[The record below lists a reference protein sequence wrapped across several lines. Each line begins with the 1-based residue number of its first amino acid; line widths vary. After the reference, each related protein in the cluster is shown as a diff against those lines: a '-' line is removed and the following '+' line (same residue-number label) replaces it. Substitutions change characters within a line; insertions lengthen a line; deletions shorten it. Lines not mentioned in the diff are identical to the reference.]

1 MGAYAGPDVSENGL
15 VLALDAGNPNNYN
28 LTAVEVLV
36 VAGGGGGAA
45 DVGGG
50 GGAGGLIYNPNFA
63 VTPGSALTVT
73 VGGGGSGRAPFD
85 TSAGGSG
92 GNSVFGSLTATG
104 GGGGGCYANQPGS
117 TGGSG
122 GGGAGPSGSGGA
134 GTSGQ
139 GFAGGSGIGGVFHSG
154 GGGGAGSVGGNGTL
168 SPLAG
173 GSGGVGLEFAQFAS
187 VGGSPAGW
195 FAGGGG
201 GGGGNDSG
209 SDGRGFGGLGG
220 GGTGASRSGTYGSN
234 SSFRDG
240 AANTGGGGGGTGGWN
255 TGGNGGSGIVIVRYP
270 GPQKAI
276 GGTVTSVNGYTIHTF
291 TDVGSTTF
299 TPLAATNNSAILG
312 LSDLSGNNNFGT
324 SGASTASPI
333 YNSSSGGALTF
344 DSGDIVTVPM
354 SGLRPTSA
362 ITQEVW
368 VYITNNTSQ
377 VFIGAQ
383 YGTGSNNSYALWL
396 NGANN
401 WTAGVNIGGS
411 FNYQSHNATITTS
424 TWYHFVHTY
433 DGSNQRLYLNGSQVR
448 SWATTGSI
456 VYDTNNT
463 LLAIGN
469 DWNGSGYNTGASIGI
484 QGRLS
489 NVKIYNR
496 ALTASEIQQNY
507 NATKSRFGL

>member
-1 MGAYAGPDVSENGL
+1 MGLGHSPRIVTDGL
-15 VLALDAGNPNNYN
+15 VLALDAANPKNYN

-50 GGAGGLIYNPNFA
+50 GGAGGLIYNSNFA
-63 VTPGSALTVT
+63 VTPGSTLTVT
-73 VGGGGSGRAPFD
+73 VGAGGSGRAPSD

-104 GGGGGCYANQPGS
+104 GGGGAGYNSNSGVS
-117 TGGSG
+117 GGSG
-122 GGGAGPSGSGGA
+122 GGGGGVSGSGGA

-139 GFAGGSGIGGVFHSG
+139 GFAGGSGTGGSYQSG
-154 GGGGAGSVGGNGTL
+154 GGGGAGGVGGNGDSSSLT
-168 SPLAG
+168 G
-173 GSGGVGLEFAQFAS
+173 GSGGVGLEFPQFAS

-209 SDGRGFGGLGG
+209 SDGRGYGGLGG
-220 GGTGASRSGTYGSN
+220 GGTGAARSGTYNSN
-234 SSFRDG
+234 SSFRDA

-255 TGGNGGSGIVIVRYP
+255 TAGNGGSGIVIVRYP
-270 GPQKAI
+270 GPQRAI
-276 GGTVTSVNGYTIHTF
+276 GGTVTSSGGYTIHTF
-291 TDVGSTTF
+291 TTVETTSF
-299 TPLAATNNSAILG
+299 TPLVATNNSAILG
-312 LSDLSGNNNFGT
+312 LSDFSGNNNFGT
-324 SGASTASPI
+324 TVNSPTYSSANGGSINFGANNIIT
-333 YNSSSGGALTF
+333 T
-344 DSGDIVTVPM
+344 PM

-368 VYITNNTSQ
+368 IYITNNTVQ

-396 NGANN
+396 DSANN

-411 FNYQSHNATITTS
+411 FNYQSHNATIITN

-448 SWATTGSI
+448 SWATSGSI
-456 VYDTNNT
+456 TYDTNNT

-469 DWNGSGYNTGASIGI
+469 DWNGVGYNTGASIGT

-496 ALTASEIQQNY
+496 ALTASEIQQNFH
-507 NATKSRFGL
+507 ALRGRFSI